1 MGPGSAG
8 TERNLPCAM
17 HAEVTPASRH
27 ARKRRHLNFPQR
39 WKPSPT
45 VLKVE
50 EEQQS
55 GCAEGGFI
63 SFSVIVVNIS
73 LTSWGMG
80 LTIWLRVVW
89 KCIYSSSYILTHPKK
104 KTRSHCNCLKN
115 YWKHTDA
122 TRYGHLPSVDESIH
136 LFKSNPEPFHLD
148 AIKLTD
154 IEHECW

>member
-1 MGPGSAG
+1 MGDGVDHM
-8 TERNLPCAM
+8 T
-17 HAEVTPASRH
+17 
-27 ARKRRHLNFPQR
+27 
-39 WKPSPT
+39 
-45 VLKVE
+45 
-50 EEQQS
+50 
-55 GCAEGGFI
+55 EGGLEVHLQLLLYFD
-63 SFSVIVVNIS
+63 
-73 LTSWGMG
+73 
-80 LTIWLRVVW
+80 
-89 KCIYSSSYILTHPKK
+89 SSQK